1 MLNVKNV
8 IESATKMLGIDE
20 LGDLSST
27 SSLDDRAQK
36 ILNDLIYCF
45 NEVYQELLTDYF
57 PIVIEEEMTLD
68 KTRRVVFENLNNHI
82 LRLYAILDENYQN
95 LSYVVL
101 SSFARLNCPIKKV
114 IVRYSYLPALA
125 SSLND
130 ELDCANIGITERIM
144 ALGVSAEYCLYRGK
158 MNEASIFEQK
168 YKNSIESAKLPTKRM
183 YVKSRKWV

>member
-8 IESATKMLGIDE
+8 IESASNMLNIDE
-20 LGDLSST
+20 LKDIDYT
-27 SSLDDRAQK
+27 TNLDGRAES

-68 KTRRVVFENLNNHI
+68 KTRRIMFSNLSKRI
-82 LRLYAILDENYQN
+82 LRLYAILDENYQS

-101 SSFARLNCPIKKV
+101 SSYARLNCPIKKV
-114 IVRYSYLPALA
+114 IVRYSYLPSLA
-125 SSLND
+125 QTVND
-130 ELDCANIGITERIM
+130 ELDCANLGITERIM

-183 YVKSRKWV
+183 SVKSRRWV